1 MHYYFVVLHELL
13 VRKKPKKINL
23 VQSILVKK
31 NQSFQNDRLFHE
43 RTFNLLYITQSY
55 YPAAQKTS
63 LIRRASDEDQPFSNL
78 FIWDINAQTKSALF
92 SNEIAATEKIQR
104 ILFEKEYDD
113 TNQSLLF
120 NSDTHLFNQ
129 GTIPYRNLKNKLLI
143 ETYHFES
150 EKYHLWLSNKQG
162 NDLSK
167 IATIGINTQW
177 HLDVGNS
184 TIRIIQHLKT
194 DVNIQEIAW

>member
-1 MHYYFVVLHELL
+1 M
-13 VRKKPKKINL
+13 KKK
-23 VQSILVKK
+23 
-31 NQSFQNDRLFHE
+31 QSFQNDRLFHE

-55 YPAAQKTS
+55 YPAVQKTS
-63 LIRRASDEDQPFSNL
+63 LIRKATEEDQPFSNL

-120 NSDTHLFNQ
+120 NSDTHLINK

-143 ETYHFES
+143 ETYHLES
-150 EKYHLWLSNKQG
+150 GKHHLWLSNKQG
-162 NDLSK
+162 NNLSK

-177 HLDVGNS
+177 HLDVGNN
-184 TIRIIQHLKT
+184 TIRIIQHLKS
-194 DVNIQEIAW
+194 DINIQEIAW